1 MSFFSIM
8 SRMKGGYCMSK
19 KKSGGNFRDDLVAR
33 SNEARTVRKIVFTIL
48 IVLIIILAIGGIS
61 GFLYVKSAL
70 EPVDPS
76 SDESIKVE
84 IPIGSTS
91 TTIAD
96 ILEENGI
103 IKNGLIFRLYLKLN
117 NEGDFQAGEYTFTP
131 ALTLDEIIQ
140 SLKTGKVVAEPV
152 HRITIPEGLTVD
164 QIAGI
169 YAEKLKINKEDFL
182 KVVNDK
188 AYIEKLIDKY
198 STILSNDILNEQ
210 IRTPLEGYLYASTY
224 DFYEEEPTIESIV
237 EAMLDRT
244 LTVLTPYLEEIKEK
258 EFTVH
263 EAVTFASLVEKE
275 ASNEEQRNEISSV
288 FYNRLETEMPLQTD
302 PTVLYALGEHQE
314 KVLYK
319 DLEVD
324 SPYNTY
330 KVQSLPIGPIANFSE
345 SSLNATLNPVD
356 SDYLYFLHDSEG
368 DIHYAETYDEHLENR
383 DKYIN

>member
-1 MSFFSIM
+1 
-8 SRMKGGYCMSK
+8 MSK

-33 SNEARTVRKIVFTIL
+33 SNEARTVRKIVFMIL

-84 IPIGSTS
+84 IPIGSSS

-198 STILSNDILNEQ
+198 STILSDDILNEQ